1 VTLDGS
7 SFFVGLYQLNQQL
20 GIAKS
25 NLTTINNTMNNL
37 QSSSA
42 NMTTISTAANNALVN
57 IAKIPNNVNAG
68 GNMAAINYNTPL
80 NSASPTGTTSST
92 FPALLGS
99 STTGGFVGSL
109 YTTTTAVNSAIS
121 AIGTAAGNFVAQATT
136 FSTSI
141 AALQSTIS
149 NFTSF
154 IANADTSFG

>member
-1 VTLDGS
+1 
-7 SFFVGLYQLNQQL
+7 
-20 GIAKS
+20 
-25 NLTTINNTMNNL
+25 
-37 QSSSA
+37 
-42 NMTTISTAANNALVN
+42 
-57 IAKIPNNVNAG
+57 
-68 GNMAAINYNTPL
+68 MAAINYNTPL

-109 YTTTTAVNSAIS
+109 YATTTAVNSAIS